1 MAADSFRSGFCAVV
15 GRPNVGKSTLVN
27 ALVGHKVAIV
37 SDKPQT
43 TRNRIT
49 GVLTT
54 EDMQVVFLDT
64 PGIHKPRHR
73 LGEYMVTV
81 ARETLSEV
89 DLILFVVEA
98 NTETGKGDQFIA
110 SELRLVE
117 TPVLIVANKAD
128 LVPSDEIDDV
138 LESKAALVPGAPV
151 LPVSAL
157 KATNLELL
165 KAAIRERLSGG
176 PKYYPDDMYT
186 DRPEQFIITELIREQ
201 VLGLTHDEVPHSV
214 AVEVEDIK
222 ERPGGLLYVRAIIYV
237 EKESQKGI
245 IIGDR
250 GAMLRRIG
258 SGARTEI
265 EALLGARVYL
275 DLWVKVRKE
284 WRNKDVWLRQMG
296 YGSDQ

>member
-1 MAADSFRSGFCAVV
+1 MAGDSFRSGFCAVV

-27 ALVGHKVAIV
+27 ALVGQKVAIV

-54 EDMQVVFLDT
+54 GEMQVVFLDT

-98 NTETGKGDQFIA
+98 NAESSKGDQFIA
-110 SELRLVE
+110 SELRSVK

-128 LVPSDEIDDV
+128 LVPSEEIDGV
-138 LESKAALVPGAPV
+138 LKSKAALVPGAPV

-157 KATNLELL
+157 RLTNLELL
-165 KAAIRERLSGG
+165 KTAIRERLSEG

-186 DRPEQFIITELIREQ
+186 DRPEQFIITELVREQ
-201 VLGLTHDEVPHSV
+201 VLRLTHDEVPHSV
-214 AVEVEDIK
+214 AVEVENME
-222 ERPGGLLYVRAIIYV
+222 ERPGGLIYIRATIYV

-296 YGSDQ
+296 YAGDQ

>member
-1 MAADSFRSGFCAVV
+1 MASDLFRSGFCAVV

-54 EDMQVVFLDT
+54 EYMQVVFLDT

-81 ARETLSEV
+81 ARQTLSEV

-110 SELRLVE
+110 SELRLLE

-128 LVPSDEIDDV
+128 LVPSDEIDDE
-138 LESKAALVPGAPV
+138 LKSKAALVPGAPV

-165 KAAIRERLSGG
+165 KAAIRERLSRG

-250 GAMLRRIG
+250 GAMLRKIG